1 MTDVL
6 FQPSPTALAQCQLT
20 AFATEFGQRVGQD
33 FPNYASL
40 HQASIDHLDTFWRTL
55 WDTAGVI
62 GEPGDIV
69 LGQRTMPGAQWFP
82 KATLNF
88 AENLLAVGQAE
99 QIALINV
106 SESRPDSTLS
116 YAQLRLQVMQL
127 AAYLQQECGI
137 RAGDRVCAYLGNT
150 PEAIIGMLATTYLGA
165 TWSSASPDF
174 GFEGAYDRFGQ
185 IEPTVL
191 IAGNGYRYGGKDF
204 DRRDVVN
211 ALREK
216 ITSVRHLISVSILTN
231 LDDIPDAVNLAD
243 IVTQDRPA
251 PECVR
256 FPFNHPLYI
265 LFSSGTTGKP
275 KCIMH
280 GAGGTLL
287 QHMKELRL
295 HGDISEQSV
304 FFYFTTTGWMMWNW
318 LASGL
323 VTGATL
329 VLYDGNPMH
338 PVTDSLWELAEKYRF
353 THFGTSAKYLSACRK
368 MAVNPAQYDLSAL
381 RVVFSTGSPLAPEDF
396 AWVYQNIKK
405 DMMLHSISGGTDI
418 VSCFVGGNPW
428 SPVVTGKIQAANLG
442 MAVESWDDDGHRV
455 IDQRGELV
463 CTQPAPCMPIGF
475 WQDPDQAR
483 YKAAYFERFP
493 GVWAH
498 GDFCAIDAQ
507 GQVVILG
514 RSDTTLNPGGVR
526 IGTAEI
532 YRQVELIDA
541 VTDSLVVGRPVEDD
555 MEVILFVVLQ
565 EGVILGEDLKA
576 QLRKQIR
583 TNTTPRHVPA
593 HIMAVSAI
601 PYTRSGKKVELAVTE
616 ILRGESPK
624 NVTALANADVLEEY
638 QHIAESLDRS

>member
-243 IVTQDRPA
+243 IVNQDRPA

-338 PVTDSLWELAEKYRF
+338 PATDSLWELAEKYRF

-396 AWVYQNIKK
+396 AWAYQNIKK

-442 MAVESWDDDGHRV
+442 MTVESWDDDGHRV

-498 GDFCAIDAQ
+498 GDFCAIDAR

-541 VTDSLVVGRPVEDD
+541 VTDSLVVGRPVDDD